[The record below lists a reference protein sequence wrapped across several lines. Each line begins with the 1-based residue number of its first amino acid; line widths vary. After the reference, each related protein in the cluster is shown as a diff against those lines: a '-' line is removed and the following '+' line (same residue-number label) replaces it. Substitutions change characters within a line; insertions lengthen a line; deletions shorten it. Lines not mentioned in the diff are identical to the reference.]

1 MFRPSLFWTAEERG
15 QRGEGPSAR
24 FRFSERMTSNT
35 MSLLEITGLT
45 HAFGGQPLF
54 QNAAFALH
62 RGEHVGVVGRNGA
75 GKSTLLKLCT
85 GQLVPDGGRIV
96 WQGGIRVGCL
106 DQYAALNPEHTM
118 GEVLHGAFRPLY
130 ALERA
135 MTELYDRAA
144 AGDGAALAAAA
155 RRQEELE
162 ARGFYEVDTRVEKA
176 AAGLGL
182 AELGLDR
189 PFLERY
195 VSWLG
200 DFVRGDMG
208 SSYNYSMPVSQMLQG
223 KIPVTGLLTL
233 LSFLLIVVLSIPL
246 GLFTARHSGGA
257 LDKALTVVNQVLM
270 AVPAFFTGILLTYL
284 FGLLLRWFVPGSFVS
299 PAESFWQSAGYLVF
313 PAAAIAIPRIAM
325 TVKMLRSALL
335 AEMNKDYV
343 RTSYSRGNDRRA
355 TLYLHVLRNALPPV
369 VSFLAMTVAD
379 IVAGSV
385 VIEQVFAIPGL
396 GRLLLTSI
404 SNRDY
409 PVVQAIVVLVAFW
422 VVLVNLLGDLLNQRL
437 DPRLRLTD

>member
-1 MFRPSLFWTAEERG
+1 MIDFEEVCRMGDRVILHCDLNCFFASVELLSHPDLRDIPTAVCGDPASRHGIILAKNEPAKRLGIQTAETIWQAKKKCPG
-15 QRGEGPSAR
+15 LV
-24 FRFSERMTSNT
+24 
-35 MSLLEITGLT
+35 LLPPHHGLYREYSRRVNAIYEQYTDLVEPFGIDESWLDITGSMHL
-45 HAFGGQPLF
+45 FGGDPKAIA
-54 QNAAFALH
+54 N
-62 RGEHVGVVGRNGA
+62 
-75 GKSTLLKLCT
+75 TL
-85 GQLVPDGGRIV
+85 
-96 WQGGIRVGCL
+96 
-106 DQYAALNPEHTM
+106 
-118 GEVLHGAFRPLY
+118 
-130 ALERA
+130 
-135 MTELYDRAA
+135 
-144 AGDGAALAAAA
+144 
-155 RRQEELE
+155 RRRLRQ
-162 ARGFYEVDTRVEKA
+162 
-176 AAGLGL
+176 
-182 AELGLDR
+182 ELGLDR